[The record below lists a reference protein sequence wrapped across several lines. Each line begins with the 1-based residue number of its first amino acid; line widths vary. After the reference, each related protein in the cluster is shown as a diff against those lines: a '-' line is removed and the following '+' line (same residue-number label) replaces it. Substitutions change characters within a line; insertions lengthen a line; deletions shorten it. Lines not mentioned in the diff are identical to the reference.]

1 MPEPLKLSLPWP
13 PSVNT
18 YWRHVS
24 LPTRGGRL
32 AHKTLISEKGRR
44 YRERVKLALADLF
57 HSSNRHQRAA
67 WFDMRGRLAVRLV
80 AHPPDR
86 RARDLDNL
94 PKAILDALQYG
105 GVYADDSQIDYLQIE
120 RADRAPGG
128 RIELRVWHAPDLEAP
143 DLNELFSLMFPLE
156 LADQLSRA
164 VE

>member
-1 MPEPLKLSLPWP
+1 MTEALRLSIPWP

-24 LPTRGGRL
+24 MRTRRGVL
-32 AHKTLISEKGRR
+32 THKTLISEKGRQ
-44 YRERVKLALADLF
+44 YRRGVKRLLEALYMTSNTHERA
-57 HSSNRHQRAA
+57 QR
-67 WFDMRGRLAVRLV
+67 FDMRGRLAVRMV

-94 PKAILDALQYG
+94 PKAILDALQHAGIYE
-105 GVYADDSQIDYLQIE
+105 DDSQIDYLQIE
-120 RADRAPGG
+120 RGLVERGG
-128 RIELRVWHAPDLEAP
+128 RIDLRLWHAPDLEAP

-156 LADQLSRA
+156 LADQLTKA